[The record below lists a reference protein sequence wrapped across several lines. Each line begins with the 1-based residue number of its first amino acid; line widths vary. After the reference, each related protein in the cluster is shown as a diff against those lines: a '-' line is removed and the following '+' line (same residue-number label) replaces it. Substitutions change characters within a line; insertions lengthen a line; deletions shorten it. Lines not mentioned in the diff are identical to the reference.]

1 MRSNDPTG
9 GLLIGFV
16 GGLWFFF
23 KGFRVM
29 REYKVLDDTPRMPI
43 RSVPMGF
50 VHIRGK
56 AESSQLLSSPLSKTP
71 CCFYKVEID
80 QWKSSGKTHEWQ
92 HICTDC
98 NGYQFHLRDDTGA
111 ILIDAHSAEYDLPLT
126 ATRAVNSHSSSPQA
140 DEAKLLE
147 YVTSARAHSTF
158 DRVGQW
164 VDKRFEKTNAADNP
178 QLQDK
183 RDAFRQLFSGMAS
196 VSQGGKVPA
205 QAIQAMEKLMNVSGP
220 LSDPVKEQRRQMMLQ
235 NMKLAETMN
244 EAGLLDQFM
253 QHEANAA
260 SGQFRLREYVVAPGQ
275 EYLVSGSCI
284 ENPDPSVPPEDR
296 GMIAK
301 GNNEP
306 TFVISTKSDVQ
317 MHRALEKRSLL
328 MIFGGAAVS
337 IGCAAALLVHFGL
350 F

>member
-9 GLLIGFV
+9 GLLIGFI

-56 AESSQLLSSPLSKTP
+56 AESAQLLSSPLSKTP

-80 QWKSSGKTHEWQ
+80 QWKSKGNSHEWV

-98 NGYQFHLRDDTGA
+98 NGYQFHLRDDTGV
-111 ILIDAHSAEYDLPLT
+111 ILIDAHSADYDLPLT
-126 ATRAVNSHSSSPQA
+126 VTQTVSSNAHSPQPNDA
-140 DEAKLLE
+140 ELLK
-147 YVTSARAHSTF
+147 YVTSAQAHSTV
-158 DRVGQW
+158 DRVSQW
-164 VDKRFEKTNAADNP
+164 VDKRFEKAADNP

-196 VSQGGKVPA
+196 ASQGAKVPV
-205 QAIQAMEKLMNVSGP
+205 QAMQAMEKLMNASGP
-220 LSDPVKEQRRQMMLQ
+220 LADPVKEQRRQTMLQ
-235 NMKLAETMN
+235 NMKLAESMN
-244 EAGLLDQFM
+244 EAGLLDQLM
-253 QHEANAA
+253 QPESNAA
-260 SGQFRLREYVVAPGQ
+260 SGQFRLREYVVTPGQ
-275 EYLVSGSCI
+275 EYLISGSCV
-284 ENPDPSVPPEDR
+284 ENPDSSASPEDR

-301 GNNEP
+301 GKNEP
-306 TFVISTKSDVQ
+306 TFVISTKTDAQ
-317 MHRALEKRSLL
+317 IHRALEKRSLL

-337 IGCAAALLVHFGL
+337 IGCAVALLVHFGL

>member
-9 GLLIGFV
+9 GLLIGIV

-50 VHIRGK
+50 VHIRGT
-56 AESSQLLSSPLSKTP
+56 AESPQLLSSPLTKTP

-80 QWKSSGKTHEWQ
+80 QWKSKGKSHEWV

-111 ILIDAHSAEYDLPLT
+111 VLIDAHSAEYDLPLT
-126 ATRAVNSHSSSPQA
+126 ATRTVSSNSNSPQA
-140 DEAKLLE
+140 GDDELLK
-147 YVTSARAHSTF
+147 YVSSAQAHSTL

-164 VDKRFEKTNAADNP
+164 VDKRFDKGVAADNP
-178 QLQDK
+178 QAQAK
-183 RDAFRQLFSGMAS
+183 RDAFRQLFSGMES
-196 VSQGGKVPA
+196 VSQGGRMPV
-205 QAIQAMEKLMNVSGP
+205 QAVQAMEKLMNASGP
-220 LSDPVKEQRRQMMLQ
+220 LSDPEKEQRRQMMLQ
-235 NMKLAETMN
+235 NMKLAETMS
-244 EAGLLDQFM
+244 EAGLLDHLM
-253 QHEANAA
+253 QHESQAA
-260 SGQFRLREYVVAPGQ
+260 SGQFRLREYVVTPGQ
-275 EYLVSGSCI
+275 EYLISGTCVQNSDSSAS
-284 ENPDPSVPPEDR
+284 PDDR
-296 GMIAK
+296 SMIAK
-301 GNNEP
+301 GKNEP
-306 TFVISTKSDVQ
+306 TFVISTKTDVQ
-317 MHRALEKRSLL
+317 IHRALEKRSLL

-337 IGCAAALLVHFGL
+337 IACAAALLVHLGL